1 MANPFPVLTVKI
13 KTYDPSKLSGQLI
26 PDSNRENIINQL
38 KNATVWLPN
47 WAYPLK
53 DGDEVTVVGR
63 QAFDLY
69 QIINQLNAGGTS
81 TVEALYFGAEPD
93 VLNFVLT
100 ENLLTPSF
108 SWTPNSIYRTYA
120 EYKIENGDWV
130 VIGSFD
136 KGVSS
141 STFDFTGI
149 AQIDQIAYIRL
160 RFGNGT
166 DFFSSWNTQSVS
178 LSVPPVEDIVITGTE
193 YPYVFDFAWAQNDTY
208 YTYTAYKVNDGAWV
222 EYATAPPSINS
233 GQADA
238 SSVMTLGDTLHIR
251 LRFGDGV
258 NYGAWSE
265 ESITPYTLFAG
276 NALPNLN
283 DFSNILYPDYPT
295 PVLTLYDNNVVVD
308 HPEYIQSFSEGT
320 SFNGSF
326 DFRACSNIYYIRV
339 LNIGSDCTGCQ
350 IDGCVKLEEVV
361 IQSTDLS
368 GGFDLTGFNLLN
380 YLFVNNCSLANTNF
394 LETLPNKT
402 TLQELYCRL
411 NNFTTASI
419 TNFTNLTTINISSN
433 ASLDSLDLTGC
444 GSLEGL
450 TANNCALTSLTLT
463 GCVSLLNF
471 NVSNNL
477 LTSLDLSPSSNYNYI
492 FAQNNSISSITI
504 ANGTTNDGLMA
515 ASYNFE
521 NNSLSSG
528 AITTF
533 FENLGDGLYK
543 KSLSVINL
551 IGNSGAVDYDAHV
564 ATDKNWSV
572 FLPPPT
578 VKNPSLYQEGSTLVF
593 EFACT
598 VNDTY
603 STYSQ
608 YKINSGG
615 TWTDIATYSP
625 NQPLAEYFDAS
636 SYMTIGDTFYL
647 RLRHG
652 DGVDYGPWAE
662 LSIVTS

>member
-53 DGDEVTVVGR
+53 NGDEVTVFGR

-93 VLNFVLT
+93 VLNFVFTADSLIT
-100 ENLLTPSF
+100 SL
-108 SWTPNSIYRTYA
+108 SWTPNSAYRTYA
-120 EYKIENGDWV
+120 EYKVENGDWV
-130 VIGSFD
+130 VIESFD

-141 STFDFTGI
+141 STFNFTDI
-149 AQIDQIAYIRL
+149 AEIGQTVYIRL

-166 DFFSSWNTQSVS
+166 YLFGSWNTQSVV
-178 LSVPPVEDIVITGTE
+178 LAVPPVENIVITGTAS
-193 YPYVFDFAWAQNDTY
+193 PYVFDFSWTQSDTY
-208 YTYTAYKVNDGAWV
+208 YTYTEYKINDGAWV
-222 EYATAPPSINS
+222 EYDTYNP
-233 GQADA
+233 GT
-238 SSVMTLGDTLHIR
+238 SSTQIDVVEVMTLGDTLNLR
-251 LRFGDGV
+251 LRFSDGV
-258 NYGAWSE
+258 NYSTWSE

-276 NALPNLN
+276 NALPTLS

-295 PVLTLYDNNVVVD
+295 PILTLYDNNVVVD
-308 HPEYIQSFSEGT
+308 HPEYIQSFDGGV

-350 IDGCVKLEEVV
+350 LDGCVKLEEIL
-361 IQSTDLS
+361 IQNIDLS
-368 GGFDLTGFNLLN
+368 SGFDLTGCDLLN

-402 TLQELYCRL
+402 TLEQLSCRL

-444 GSLEGL
+444 GILEGL

-463 GCVSLLNF
+463 GCGSLYNII
-471 NVSNNL
+471 VSNNL
-477 LTSLDLSPSSNYNYI
+477 LTSLDLSASNIYNNI
-492 FAQNNSISSITI
+492 LAQGNLISSITI
-504 ANGTTNDGLMA
+504 ADETTGNQEALPNYDF
-515 ASYNFE
+515 S
-521 NNSLSSG
+521 NNSLSSTSIDDLFT
-528 AITTF
+528 A
-533 FENLGDGLYK
+533 LGDGLYEE
-543 KSLSVINL
+543 SSGLINVS
-551 IGNSGAVDYDAHV
+551 GNPGSSECNTFIAI
-564 ATDKNWSV
+564 DKNWN
-572 FLPPPT
+572 PT
-578 VKNPSLYQEGSTLVF
+578 
-593 EFACT
+593 
-598 VNDTY
+598 
-603 STYSQ
+603 
-608 YKINSGG
+608 I
-615 TWTDIATYSP
+615 
-625 NQPLAEYFDAS
+625 
-636 SYMTIGDTFYL
+636 
-647 RLRHG
+647 
-652 DGVDYGPWAE
+652 
-662 LSIVTS
+662 